1 MSKASLPKIT
11 KRLSNLFKLQSNLIL
26 KMVNQICLDEPRF
39 KQLEQDI
46 LNQVMEVS
54 KSILEVFKF
63 KLIYDLKVSPEQK
76 RKTIAD
82 VKDFSDKHWDKSLSR
97 KEAYENY
104 VNLY

>member
-1 MSKASLPKIT
+1 M
-11 KRLSNLFKLQSNLIL
+11 
-26 KMVNQICLDEPRF
+26 DEPRF

-76 RKTIAD
+76 RKTLAD
-82 VKDFSDKHWDKSLSR
+82 VKEFSDKHWDNSLSR
-97 KEAYENY
+97 KEAYEKY

>member
-1 MSKASLPKIT
+1 M
-11 KRLSNLFKLQSNLIL
+11 
-26 KMVNQICLDEPRF
+26 DESRF
-39 KQLEQDI
+39 KQLEEDI

-76 RKTIAD
+76 RKTLAD
-82 VKDFSDKHWDKSLSR
+82 VKEFSVKHWDKSLSR
-97 KEAYENY
+97 KKAYEKY

>member
-1 MSKASLPKIT
+1 
-11 KRLSNLFKLQSNLIL
+11 
-26 KMVNQICLDEPRF
+26 MVNQICLDEPRF

-76 RKTIAD
+76 KKTLAD
-82 VKDFSDKHWDKSLSR
+82 IKEFRDKHWDTTLSR
-97 KEAYENY
+97 KEAYEKY